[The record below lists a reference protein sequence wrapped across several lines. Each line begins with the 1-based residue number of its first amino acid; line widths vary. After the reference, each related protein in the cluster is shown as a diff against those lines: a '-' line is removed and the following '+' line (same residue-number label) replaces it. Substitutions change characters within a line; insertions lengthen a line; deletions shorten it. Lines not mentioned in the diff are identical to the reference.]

1 MGDAQRIDLLDPAEV
16 ARLGGIEIVA
26 EGVVEGF
33 LAGIHRSPFRG
44 FSVEFT
50 EHRAYQPGDELRY
63 LDWKILA
70 RADRLF
76 VKQFEEETNLRA
88 MILVDASRSMAW
100 RGAPARLTKRAYA
113 DRLAAALA
121 LILLRQRD
129 ATGLITFDEA
139 VREVVPP
146 RVRAG
151 QWARLV
157 RGLER
162 TPDGGGTAAEAA
174 LGQLTSL
181 LVRRGLVVLVS
192 DLLFDRELA
201 LTALRYLRHRGHHV
215 IVLHLMDPA
224 EAELSGAPEVRFRDR
239 GLAYRVPAPRDRL
252 PPRAHRLALRHG
264 APPADVTFLHPLAL
278 LGLAAAA
285 IPALLHLLER
295 RIPPEAEFPPLRY
308 LSEAERQSARRLRLR
323 HVLLLLLRTALIA
336 LIVLAAAR
344 PLVPAPTPASIARAA
359 VHQRTALV
367 VILDNSVSSGVVVDG
382 RPMLDRLRAAAR
394 SSLAAAAASDRLW
407 LVLADGVA
415 RAGTREALLATVD
428 SAGVSPGR
436 RQ

>member
-1 MGDAQRIDLLDPAEV
+1 MTAAPFVPPQRFDLLDPTEV
-16 ARLGGIEIVA
+16 SRLGGIEIVA

-33 LAGIHRSPFRG
+33 LTGLHRSPFRG

-50 EHRAYQPGDELRY
+50 EHRPYQPGDEPRY

-88 MILVDASRSMAW
+88 MLLVDASRSMAW
-100 RGAPARLTKRAYA
+100 RGAPGRLTKRAYA

-139 VREVVPP
+139 VRQVVPP
-146 RVRAG
+146 RVRSG

-201 LTALRYLRHRGHHV
+201 LTAFRYLRHRGHHV

-224 EAELSGAPEVRFRDR
+224 EAELSGPPEVRYRDPESTASVVVR
-239 GLAYRVPAPRDRL
+239 PRELARAYRATVRGEIDAWRTACRRHGIAYHHILTDMPFGM
-252 PPRAHRLALRHG
+252 ALR
-264 APPADVTFLHPLAL
+264 
-278 LGLAAAA
+278 
-285 IPALLHLLER
+285 
-295 RIPPEAEFPPLRY
+295 
-308 LSEAERQSARRLRLR
+308 
-323 HVLLLLLRTALIA
+323 
-336 LIVLAAAR
+336 
-344 PLVPAPTPASIARAA
+344 
-359 VHQRTALV
+359 
-367 VILDNSVSSGVVVDG
+367 
-382 RPMLDRLRAAAR
+382 
-394 SSLAAAAASDRLW
+394 
-407 LVLADGVA
+407 
-415 RAGTREALLATVD
+415 LLA
-428 SAGVSPGR
+428 
-436 RQ
+436 

>member
-1 MGDAQRIDLLDPAEV
+1 MADTARFDLLDPAEV

-26 EGVVEGF
+26 AGVVEGF
-33 LAGIHRSPFRG
+33 LSGIHRSPFRG

-50 EHRAYQPGDELRY
+50 EHRAYQPGDEPRY
-63 LDWKILA
+63 LDWRILA

-88 MILVDASRSMAW
+88 MILLDASRSMAW

-129 ATGLITFDEA
+129 ATGLITFDAA

-146 RVRAG
+146 RVRSG

-174 LGQLTSL
+174 LGRLTSL

-192 DLLFDRELA
+192 DLLFERELA
-201 LTALRYLRHRGHHV
+201 LTALRYLRHRGHQV

-224 EAELSGAPEVRFRDR
+224 EAELSGAPEVRFRDPESAASVVVR
-239 GLAYRVPAPRDRL
+239 PRELARTYRETVRREITAWRTTCRRHGIAYHHVLTDL
-252 PPRAHRLALRHG
+252 PFGMALR
-264 APPADVTFLHPLAL
+264 L
-278 LGLAAAA
+278 L
-285 IPALLHLLER
+285 
-295 RIPPEAEFPPLRY
+295 
-308 LSEAERQSARRLRLR
+308 
-323 HVLLLLLRTALIA
+323 T
-336 LIVLAAAR
+336 
-344 PLVPAPTPASIARAA
+344 
-359 VHQRTALV
+359 
-367 VILDNSVSSGVVVDG
+367 
-382 RPMLDRLRAAAR
+382 
-394 SSLAAAAASDRLW
+394 
-407 LVLADGVA
+407 
-415 RAGTREALLATVD
+415 
-428 SAGVSPGR
+428 
-436 RQ
+436 

>member
-1 MGDAQRIDLLDPAEV
+1 MVDTARFDLLDPAEV

-26 EGVVEGF
+26 AGVVEGF
-33 LAGIHRSPFRG
+33 LSGIHRSPFRG

-63 LDWKILA
+63 LDWRILA

-129 ATGLITFDEA
+129 ATGLITFDAA

-146 RVRAG
+146 RGRSG

-162 TPDGGGTAAEAA
+162 TPDGGGPAAEAA
-174 LGQLTSL
+174 LGRLTSL

-192 DLLFDRELA
+192 DLLFERELA
-201 LTALRYLRHRGHHV
+201 LTALRYMRHRGHQV

-224 EAELSGAPEVRFRDR
+224 EAELSGAPEVRFRDPESAASVVVR
-239 GLAYRVPAPRDRL
+239 PRELARTYRETVRREIAAWRTTCRRHGIAYHHVLTDL
-252 PPRAHRLALRHG
+252 PFGMALR
-264 APPADVTFLHPLAL
+264 L
-278 LGLAAAA
+278 L
-285 IPALLHLLER
+285 
-295 RIPPEAEFPPLRY
+295 
-308 LSEAERQSARRLRLR
+308 
-323 HVLLLLLRTALIA
+323 T
-336 LIVLAAAR
+336 
-344 PLVPAPTPASIARAA
+344 
-359 VHQRTALV
+359 
-367 VILDNSVSSGVVVDG
+367 
-382 RPMLDRLRAAAR
+382 
-394 SSLAAAAASDRLW
+394 
-407 LVLADGVA
+407 
-415 RAGTREALLATVD
+415 
-428 SAGVSPGR
+428 
-436 RQ
+436 